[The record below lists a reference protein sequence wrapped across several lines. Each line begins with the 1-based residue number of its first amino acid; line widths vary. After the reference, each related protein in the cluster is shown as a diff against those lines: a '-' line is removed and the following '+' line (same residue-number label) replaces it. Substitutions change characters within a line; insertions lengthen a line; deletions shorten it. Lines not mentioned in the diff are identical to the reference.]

1 MVDYSATSR
10 TSFTKVQDQK
20 KFKEWVDSLPKTQ
33 LIEEDGDDGKL
44 YGLLFDNQIPAYRE
58 DDDIQFD
65 IYQEIQSYIS
75 DGWSITFIE
84 VGASGYDL
92 LQGFAVIVTSSEINL
107 IYLDQVID
115 DRLKELGNPFNT
127 RI

>member
-10 TSFTKVQDQK
+10 TSFTKVRDQK

-33 LIEEDGDDGKL
+33 LIEEDSDDGKL
-44 YGLLFDNQIPAYRE
+44 YGLLFDNQIPVYRE

-65 IYQEIQSYIS
+65 IYQEIQSHIS

-107 IYLDQVID
+107 IYLDQVIE

>member
-44 YGLLFDNQIPAYRE
+44 YGLLFDNQIPVYRE

-107 IYLDQVID
+107 IYLDQVIE